1 MGRGREAGMREDGRV
16 KEEEY
21 EEEGRVVKGSGW
33 GKSGNEIRN
42 VESRS
47 LERAVRGSHGGS
59 VQKPKVNTQEQRR
72 GGERGNE

>member
-1 MGRGREAGMREDGRV
+1 V

-33 GKSGNEIRN
+33 GKSGNERN

-47 LERAVRGSHGGS
+47 LETAVRGSHGGS
-59 VQKPKVNTQEQRR
+59 VQKPKVEQEPRR
-72 GGERGNE
+72 GGERGNK